1 MASVQPVQAVAERPD
16 IHKSCKA
23 LEVVVNL
30 LDDYSEAA
38 RAIVA
43 LHKKLSK
50 ALRDIATVK
59 PTGDI
64 PGMLMILRCCCRRL
78 NTWSV
83 GNAFNTSANIFDVLS
98 DIDAKFSKFV
108 DKECDA
114 ISTEVKKWFKKLA
127 VRPQFFAR
135 GFRN

>member
-38 RAIVA
+38 RAIVT
-43 LHKKLSK
+43 LNKKLAK
-50 ALRDIATVK
+50 ALRDVVTAK

-64 PGMLMILRCCCRRL
+64 PG
-78 NTWSV
+78 V
-83 GNAFNTSANIFDVLS
+83 FLS
-98 DIDAKFSKFV
+98 S
-108 DKECDA
+108 
-114 ISTEVKKWFKKLA
+114 L
-127 VRPQFFAR
+127 
-135 GFRN
+135 